1 MTTAQSPRT
10 ESAQDAAEFVQHWY
24 DILSSHEPV
33 EELLPHVID
42 DGLEMAFPERT
53 LHGHADFRDWY
64 AAVGEAFGP
73 QSHIVEK
80 LRTNEHDGLV
90 DIEVTVVWTAKNLSD
105 GSVSAL
111 RIEQTWQLVRDAA
124 DGSLRIGTYHVG
136 DLNPA

>member
-10 ESAQDAAEFVQHWY
+10 ETGQDVAAFVQHWY

-33 EELLPHVID
+33 EDLLPHVID

-53 LHGHADFRDWY
+53 LRSHADFRDWY
-64 AAVGEAFGP
+64 AAVGESFGP

-80 LRTNEHDGLV
+80 LRTHEHDGLV
-90 DIEVTVVWTAKNLSD
+90 DVEVTVVWTAKNLSD

-111 RIEQTWQLVRDAA
+111 RIDQTWQLVREGV
-124 DGSLRIGTYHVG
+124 DGALRIRTYHVG
-136 DLNPA
+136 ALNPA

>member
-10 ESAQDAAEFVQHWY
+10 EPGQDVAAFVQHWY

-33 EELLPHVID
+33 EDLLAYVID

-53 LHGHADFRDWY
+53 LRGHADFRDWY
-64 AAVGEAFGP
+64 AAVGESYGP

-80 LRTNEHDGLV
+80 LRTDEHDGLV
-90 DIEVTVVWTAKNLSD
+90 DVGVTVVWTAKNLSD

-111 RIEQTWQLVRDAA
+111 RIDQTWQLVRDPVS
-124 DGSLRIGTYHVG
+124 GSLRIRTYHVG

>member
-10 ESAQDAAEFVQHWY
+10 EPGQDVAAFVQHWY

-33 EELLPHVID
+33 EDLLPHVID

-53 LHGHADFRDWY
+53 LRSHADFRDWY
-64 AAVGEAFGP
+64 AVVGESFGP

-80 LRTNEHDGLV
+80 LRTHEHDGLV
-90 DIEVTVVWTAKNLSD
+90 DVEVTVVWTAKNLSD

-111 RIEQTWQLVRDAA
+111 RIDQTWQLVREGA
-124 DGSLRIGTYHVG
+124 DGALRIRTYHVG
-136 DLNPA
+136 ALNPA

>member
-10 ESAQDAAEFVQHWY
+10 EPGQDVAAFVQHWY

-33 EELLPHVID
+33 EDLLPHVID

-53 LHGHADFRDWY
+53 LRSHADFRDWY
-64 AAVGEAFGP
+64 AAVGESFGP

-80 LRTNEHDGLV
+80 LRTHEHDGLV
-90 DIEVTVVWTAKNLSD
+90 DVEVTVVWTAKNLSD

-111 RIEQTWQLVRDAA
+111 RIDQTWQLVREGA
-124 DGSLRIGTYHVG
+124 DGALRIRTYHVG
-136 DLNPA
+136 ALNPA

>member
-10 ESAQDAAEFVQHWY
+10 RPGREAAAFVQHWY

-33 EELLPHVID
+33 EDLLPFVID
-42 DGLEMAFPERT
+42 DGLEMVFPERT
-53 LHGHADFRDWY
+53 LHGHADFREWY

-80 LRTNEHDGLV
+80 LRTDEHEGHV
-90 DIEVTVVWTAKNLSD
+90 DVEVTVVWTAKNLSD

-111 RIEQTWQLVRDAA
+111 RIEQTWQLVRDPA
-124 DGSLRIGTYHVG
+124 DGSLRIRTYHVG